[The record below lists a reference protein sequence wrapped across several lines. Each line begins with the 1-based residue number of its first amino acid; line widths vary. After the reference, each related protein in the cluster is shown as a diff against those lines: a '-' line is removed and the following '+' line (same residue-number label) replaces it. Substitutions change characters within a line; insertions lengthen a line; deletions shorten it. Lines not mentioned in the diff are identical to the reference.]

1 MPTQGQGP
9 LSPRALGGMLWPR
22 CERLGQCWQGGGPSP
37 PQVYGGHSEGENT
50 LGGLP
55 AEEGVNDALVTL
67 CEGVGGPGG
76 EGSRVAFTGS
86 GERTSLSQAWAAL
99 LYSCPTCRA
108 PFFKSGLYPDSLGEL
123 GSYCREVESKVR
135 WSTLPGDHSPQ
146 LLPPPCSY
154 FVFFIA
160 LITSCTYIYHL
171 LMFPYLSC
179 PADISTIEAET
190 FSVLLASLSPAR

>member
-22 CERLGQCWQGGGPSP
+22 CEHLGQCWQGGGPSP

-154 FVFFIA
+154 LFRFLHSTDYFLYLHLSFVN
-160 LITSCTYIYHL
+160 
-171 LMFPYLSC
+171 
-179 PADISTIEAET
+179 
-190 FSVLLASLSPAR
+190 VSLSLLPSRISAP